1 MSADEFLAA
10 RGKPRE
16 TMQVSEAEAAKAH
29 GRVPA
34 DLIAFW
40 VEHGVGYYSDRNY
53 HLCMPFIFDD
63 YLSDILDNAPNLRSE
78 DFAAIGYSS
87 LGAID
92 LWHRKGRHFTL
103 SLDVT
108 LLMDLTSRRETDPPP
123 HDLHELYSLA
133 GIEMP
138 ENAVELFL
146 VVRKAPEDIWNILM
160 SATSS
165 DTYKFIEDENG
176 RQLLP
181 QLRKI
186 HGSLSE
192 TEIYLREH
200 PELANLATSYRRVNL
215 AEPLGRRPS
224 SVHYS
229 FAVEID
235 GRQDIVDEVIPVVAP
250 SQ

>member
-1 MSADEFLAA
+1 
-10 RGKPRE
+10 
-16 TMQVSEAEAAKAH
+16 
-29 GRVPA
+29 
-34 DLIAFW
+34 
-40 VEHGVGYYSDRNY
+40 
-53 HLCMPFIFDD
+53 
-63 YLSDILDNAPNLRSE
+63 
-78 DFAAIGYSS
+78 
-87 LGAID
+87 
-92 LWHRKGRHFTL
+92 
-103 SLDVT
+103 
-108 LLMDLTSRRETDPPP
+108 
-123 HDLHELYSLA
+123 
-133 GIEMP
+133 MP